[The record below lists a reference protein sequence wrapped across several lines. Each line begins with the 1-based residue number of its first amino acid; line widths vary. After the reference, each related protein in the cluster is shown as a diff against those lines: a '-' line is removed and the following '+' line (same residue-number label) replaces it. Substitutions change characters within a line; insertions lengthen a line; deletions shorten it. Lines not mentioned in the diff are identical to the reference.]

1 MAFDES
7 WVTFDS
13 YRRIVY
19 LDLVESNLYSSSKT
33 TVEVYVKATM
43 TQGINVIESISKV
56 IMVACTVTTFT
67 PPSVTNLKYIYDD
80 GTLNDY
86 TTESSTTIAPWA
98 QLDGEGESCG
108 FTETLTVTTL
118 SWLTTTDRK
127 VTLTPSGTENTEIS
141 TVTVTSNLDDGSTS
155 GSTTFT
161 ATLLFRSCETLTLTP
176 PVITPSIVT
185 VDKFG
190 FNNSIVYTDDGVA
203 IDPVGKCGTF
213 TFSASGF
220 SDQELITAGN
230 LHTFVIKPQT
240 STASNYDLTFTA
252 SSVEYAYAT
261 PPLTTSSI
269 LTVTVSDNFC

>member
-43 TQGINVIESISKV
+43 TQGTNVIESISKV

-118 SWLTTTDRK
+118 SWLTTADRTI
-127 VTLTPSGTENTEIS
+127 TLTPAGTEVTTVA
-141 TVTVTSNLDDGSTS
+141 TVTATSSLSDSTITPTS
-155 GSTTFT
+155 SSTTFT
-161 ATLLFRSCETLTLTP
+161 ATFLLLSCENQGGSVLDRPMFVAEPLITTIDVHGNVEITTPLSQYGTTTLT
-176 PVITPSIVT
+176 
-185 VDKFG
+185 
-190 FNNSIVYTDDGVA
+190 YTYSAGDMDTL
-203 IDPVGKCGTF
+203 DKCGTY
-213 TFSASGF
+213 TFSVEGF
-220 SDQELITAGN
+220 CDAELNSVGN
-230 LHTFVIKPQT
+230 THTISIKP
-240 STASNYDLTFTA
+240 
-252 SSVEYAYAT
+252 
-261 PPLTTSSI
+261 
-269 LTVTVSDNFC
+269 